1 MDQRDDSTGDLRS
14 LVVLQEMTGLGESR
28 VGLAGRAGDVV
39 VVVLTGRRPDVT
51 IYLDSI
57 RFVRK

>member
-1 MDQRDDSTGDLRS
+1 
-14 LVVLQEMTGLGESR
+14 MTGLGESR